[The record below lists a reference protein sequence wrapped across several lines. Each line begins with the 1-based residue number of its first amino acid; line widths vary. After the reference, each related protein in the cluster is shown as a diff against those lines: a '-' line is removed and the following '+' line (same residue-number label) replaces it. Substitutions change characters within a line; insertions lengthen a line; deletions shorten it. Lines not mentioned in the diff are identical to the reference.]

1 MISFFIA
8 ITIFYCL
15 YYLFDTYQW
24 YQSRRDPPT
33 MVAHTLSETE
43 FYQWMN
49 ESLAKLESQL
59 QTLLNEFRS
68 IRTKWEAPQTNIQ
81 SPTPPTP
88 ISTTAQPVPLPATT
102 TVKPN
107 PKSTTF
113 GQLTTVSDA
122 VPPPKQSPLA
132 NPLAPTPAP
141 TSSSEPSQ
149 PFPDSNKL
157 LQVINKP
164 ALCEAINKSNFGL
177 EVEDLEVDLLVH
189 PCSKENE
196 YYVNDSKYNTFHH
209 MGSADVAYGCYA
221 SIAEKINLVPLE
233 MDEKDKAEGATNGR
247 REWRP
252 PWRPVETAPNAIGR
266 IEWRPPWRIFFPF
279 LRTRTFST
287 GRDCCVPLSTKPRNP
302 CKTQFDTYQWYQSRR
317 DPPDHGCSHSIRNR
331 VLPMDERIP
340 CEARVSVA
348 NPSQR
353 VPIDSNQ
360 VGSPPNQYPISYTPT
375 PISTTAQPVPLPATT
390 TVKPNPKSTTF
401 GQLTTVS
408 DAVPPPKQSPLANP
422 LAPTPAPTSS
432 SEPSQPFPD
441 SNKLLQVINKP
452 ALWEAINKSN
462 FGLEVED
469 LEVDLLVHPCS
480 KENEYYVNDSNTTL
494 FTIWEVQML
503 LMGVMQFFLVFSSIS
518 LDSGLILITLLY
530 VKLNKLYVQP
540 EATSH
545 SSILH
550 ISLYF
555 N

>member
-1 MISFFIA
+1 MFNVLIMNEEYENLIIFLKFFLVFSSISLDSGLILINGIRA
-8 ITIFYCL
+8 VVI
-15 YYLFDTYQW
+15 
-24 YQSRRDPPT
+24 PPT

-164 ALCEAINKSNFGL
+164 ALWEAINKSNFGL

-302 CKTQFDTYQWYQSRR
+302 CKTQS
-317 DPPDHGCSHSIRNR
+317 
-331 VLPMDERIP
+331 
-340 CEARVSVA
+340 
-348 NPSQR
+348 
-353 VPIDSNQ
+353 
-360 VGSPPNQYPISYTPT
+360 
-375 PISTTAQPVPLPATT
+375 ST
-390 TVKPNPKSTTF
+390 
-401 GQLTTVS
+401 
-408 DAVPPPKQSPLANP
+408 
-422 LAPTPAPTSS
+422 
-432 SEPSQPFPD
+432 
-441 SNKLLQVINKP
+441 
-452 ALWEAINKSN
+452 
-462 FGLEVED
+462 
-469 LEVDLLVHPCS
+469 
-480 KENEYYVNDSNTTL
+480 
-494 FTIWEVQML
+494 
-503 LMGVMQFFLVFSSIS
+503 
-518 LDSGLILITLLY
+518 
-530 VKLNKLYVQP
+530 
-540 EATSH
+540 
-545 SSILH
+545 
-550 ISLYF
+550 
-555 N
+555 